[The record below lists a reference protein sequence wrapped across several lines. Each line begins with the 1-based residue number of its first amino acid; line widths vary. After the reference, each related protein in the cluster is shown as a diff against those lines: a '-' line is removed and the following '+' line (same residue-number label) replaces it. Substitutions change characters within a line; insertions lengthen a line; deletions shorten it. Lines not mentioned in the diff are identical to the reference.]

1 MNYKTEFEIQQLRTK
16 KLTRVVCTISVF
28 VAAVIANMLVPQ
40 LLIKYVY
47 DPTTLVE
54 APPIFEYFP
63 LASYSLALLYFL
75 YAMAINFSS
84 EQKAKRMERE
94 LALYPCDCKEGCNCS
109 DEDEISEDE
118 LKELE
123 KIVDEALKPKK
134 KSGAKAAK
142 KSTKKST
149 RKVAKK
155 K

>member
-47 DPTTLVE
+47 DATTLTV

-75 YAMAINFSS
+75 YAMAVNFSS
-84 EQKAKRMERE
+84 ERKAKRMERE
-94 LALYPCDCKEGCNCS
+94 LALYPCHDGDCNCN

-134 KSGAKAAK
+134 KTAKRKTVAARK
-142 KSTKKST
+142 PRK
-149 RKVAKK
+149 KVAKK